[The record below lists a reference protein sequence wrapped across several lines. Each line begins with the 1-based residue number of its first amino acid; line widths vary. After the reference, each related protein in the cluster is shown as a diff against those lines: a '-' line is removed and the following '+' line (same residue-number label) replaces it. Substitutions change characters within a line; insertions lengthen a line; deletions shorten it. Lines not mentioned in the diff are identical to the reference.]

1 MKKQSLVIEIYVFA
15 KLGKQFCNN
24 TTCLTLLEA
33 RMIIVNLPF
42 MAISKVLE
50 TRASQKKTQRD
61 LTHWGFLLYLCNE
74 FTWRSKHY
82 QMTISPDTHKF
93 FLRYTIVETNV
104 KTTLNTSYALVFSR
118 DLQNSISFSIEMTE
132 TNNYNFFF
140 FFRLPL
146 LGVARA
152 QQHSPFHSI
161 FVSFPSSNP
170 FHVFSQTSNTNNYN
184 N

>member
-1 MKKQSLVIEIYVFA
+1 MSLQSLVNSFVITA
-15 KLGKQFCNN
+15 LA
-24 TTCLTLLEA
+24 LTLLEA

-42 MAISKVLE
+42 MAISKVLK

-61 LTHWGFLLYLCNE
+61 LTHWGFLLYIRNE

-82 QMTISPDTHKF
+82 QMTISPATHKF
-93 FLRYTIVETNV
+93 FLRYTIV
-104 KTTLNTSYALVFSR
+104 KTTLNTSYALVYSR
-118 DLQNSISFSIEMTE
+118 GLQNSISFSIEMTE
-132 TNNYNFFF
+132 TNNYNFF